1 MNPNLSQGKRATDLA
16 GNIRDH
22 HRQSTRIRAR
32 MLDAVGEFDEGGLRR
47 VAWREAYG
55 ELVGAGVAGERG
67 DRIRV
72 CICFQGNS

>member
-1 MNPNLSQGKRATDLA
+1 
-16 GNIRDH
+16 
-22 HRQSTRIRAR
+22 

>member
-1 MNPNLSQGKRATDLA
+1 MSQGKRATDLA

-22 HRQSTRIRAR
+22 HRQSTRIRVR
-32 MLDAVGEFDEGGLRR
+32 MLDGVGEFDEEGCAERL
-47 VAWREAYG
+47 
-55 ELVGAGVAGERG
+55 GAKRTASWLARGVAGERG